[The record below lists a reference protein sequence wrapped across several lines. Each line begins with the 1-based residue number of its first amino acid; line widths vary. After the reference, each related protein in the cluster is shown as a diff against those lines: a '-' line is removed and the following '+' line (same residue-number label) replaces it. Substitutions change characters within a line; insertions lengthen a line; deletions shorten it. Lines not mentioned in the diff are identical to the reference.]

1 MKFSKE
7 VVTALLLLAGA
18 VAVGL
23 ATDALGWALFGAT
36 LIWSVLQWLQF
47 RKVQAWAARP
57 MRPPA
62 NASRSWYALSITPY
76 RLLQR
81 ERKRSRQFVIRL
93 REVMALVEVIPDAVI
108 ILNNAGEIEGFNAA
122 AQGLLR
128 LSEDDRGISLAAVVR
143 SPDFV
148 AFLREGLNNAILEFP
163 SPFDADKTLEARSFS
178 VEENRFVVLVRDN
191 TELNRLLTM
200 RQNFI
205 ANVSHELRTPL
216 TVVSGYLETIADN
229 TQPDDLRLGLI
240 ERLTSPIGRIRS
252 LVDDLLLLTRLES
265 TPMPSQ
271 LDPVSMPQVISNAVH
286 EVHGLAQRP
295 DQITVECTS
304 NAKVMGIEGELYSVC
319 VNLLSNALRYSQD
332 GSPVEISW
340 RALSAGDDRLAD
352 PTATTEADVPKIR
365 LMVKDAGV
373 GIAPEHLHR
382 ITERFYRVDM
392 ADSRT
397 RGGTG
402 LGLAIV
408 KHVLRRHNSELHVS
422 SVVGEGSEFYCDFTA
437 ASLPEMSSYAT
448 SAQATRMESDAQA

>member
-1 MKFSKE
+1 VKFTRE
-7 VVTALLLLAGA
+7 VITALVLLVIA
-18 VAVGL
+18 VAIGV

-36 LIWSVLQWLQF
+36 VIWSTLQWLEF
-47 RKVQAWAARP
+47 RKLQSWAAKPLRA
-57 MRPPA
+57 PA
-62 NASRSWYALSITPY
+62 NAARSWYSLSITPY
-76 RLLQR
+76 RTLQR
-81 ERKRSRQFVIRL
+81 ERQRSRQFVTRL

-122 AQGLLR
+122 AQRLLR
-128 LSEDDRGISLAAVVR
+128 LSDSDRGIGLASVVR

-178 VEENRFVVLVRDN
+178 VEQNRFVVLVRDN

-216 TVVSGYLETIADN
+216 TVVSGYLETIADP

-271 LDPVSMPQVISNAVH
+271 LDPVSMTQVISNAVH
-286 EVHGLAQRP
+286 EVQGLAQHP
-295 DQITVECTS
+295 TQISVNCSS
-304 NAKVMGIEGELYSVC
+304 NAKVLGIEAELYSVC
-319 VNLLSNALRYSQD
+319 INLLSNALRYSQE
-332 GSPVEISW
+332 GNPVEISW
-340 RALSAGDDRLAD
+340 RELSD
-352 PTATTEADVPKIR
+352 DVPDTDEAGADSGRKIR
-365 LMVKDAGV
+365 LMVKDCGV

-392 ADSRT
+392 ADART

-408 KHVLRRHNSELHVS
+408 KHVLRRHNSELHVT

-437 ASLPEMSSYAT
+437 AELPSLNAVNQPRTGSGI
-448 SAQATRMESDAQA
+448 ESNAEV